1 MYFYHMYVYVCTYFF
16 IGISSAEI
24 VSTSNSKVVCGSD
37 TTFDC
42 TVSGY
47 PSPDVVKWKHSPD
60 GKLFIDLDTDTDK
73 YLQSRSS
80 HSLLVRKATLKQQ
93 GYYQVVVSNSI
104 GKCTSNKLFLQV
116 TGSMFLSYQ
125 FKDC

>member
-1 MYFYHMYVYVCTYFF
+1 MCMYVYNFF
-16 IGISSAEI
+16 IGIPSADI

-47 PSPDVVKWKHSPD
+47 PSPDVVKWQHSPD

-73 YLQSRSS
+73 YLRSRSDICS

-116 TGSMFLSYQ
+116 TGSMFIYFLNDKLS
-125 FKDC
+125 F

>member
-1 MYFYHMYVYVCTYFF
+1 MYVHNFF
-16 IGISSAEI
+16 IGIPSADI

-47 PSPDVVKWKHSPD
+47 PSPDVVKWQLSPD